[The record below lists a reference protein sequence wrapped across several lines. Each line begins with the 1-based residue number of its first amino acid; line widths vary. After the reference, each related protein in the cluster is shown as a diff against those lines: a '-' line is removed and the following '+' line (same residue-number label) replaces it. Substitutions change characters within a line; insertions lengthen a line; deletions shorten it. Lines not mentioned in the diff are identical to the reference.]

1 MPEAAGPEVA
11 TGASLLDELILAYM
25 PESLPWWIAWPFALL
40 GLALCLLGYYAYR
53 LVVALAA
60 GVSGG
65 AVVFIAGPELLALE
79 GTALL
84 TTTGGAAIILLV
96 LGSVFYRASVFIV
109 GAGIGFG
116 IGAVFWFL
124 VSGDV
129 EPGGDG
135 LTLSGWNRFQIVV
148 GSLVPAIAIG
158 VIFLNWE
165 RRLMTLST
173 VIIGAGVMLFGLRY
187 SGLPLGV
194 REWTPLLAGAAI
206 AAGLWLSL
214 LRENEQRDQSEQRDQ
229 PSYYYPR

>member
-25 PESLPWWIAWPFALL
+25 PENLAWWIAYPFAIL

-53 LVVALAA
+53 LVVAVAA

-65 AVVFIAGPELLALE
+65 AVVVIAGPDLLALE

-84 TTTGGAAIILLV
+84 TTAGGSGIILLV
-96 LGSVFYRASVFIV
+96 LGSFFYRASVFIV

-116 IGAVFWFL
+116 IGALFWFL
-124 VSGDV
+124 VSGHV
-129 EPGGDG
+129 EPGGGG
-135 LTLSGWNRFQIVV
+135 LTLSGWNRFQIFV

-158 VIFLNWE
+158 IIFLSWE
-165 RRLMTLST
+165 RRLMTLSA
-173 VIIGAGVMLFGLRY
+173 VIIGAGLMLFGLRY

-214 LRENEQRDQSEQRDQ
+214 RREKEQAEQQ
-229 PSYYYPR
+229 KEPNYYYP

>member
-25 PESLPWWIAWPFALL
+25 PENLAWWIAYPFAVL

-60 GVSGG
+60 GISGG
-65 AVVFIAGPELLALE
+65 AVVVIAGPDLLALE

-84 TTTGGAAIILLV
+84 TTAGGSGIILLV
-96 LGSVFYRASVFIV
+96 LGSFFYRASVFIV

-116 IGAVFWFL
+116 IGALFWFL
-124 VSGDV
+124 VSGHV
-129 EPGGDG
+129 EPGGGG
-135 LTLSGWNRFQIVV
+135 LTLSGWNRFQIFL

-158 VIFLNWE
+158 IIFLSWE
-165 RRLMTLST
+165 RRLMTLSA
-173 VIIGAGVMLFGLRY
+173 VIIGAGLMLFGLRY

-214 LRENEQRDQSEQRDQ
+214 RRENEQAEQQ
-229 PSYYYPR
+229 EEPNYYYP

>member
-11 TGASLLDELILAYM
+11 TGASLLDELILTYI
-25 PESLPWWIAWPFALL
+25 PESLPWWLAWPFVAL

-65 AVVFIAGPELLALE
+65 AVVVIFGPDLLALE

-84 TTTGGAAIILLV
+84 TTAGGAGIILLV
-96 LGSVFYRASVFIV
+96 LGSVFYRASVFVV
-109 GAGIGFG
+109 GTGIGFG
-116 IGAVFWFL
+116 IGAVFWIL

-129 EPGGDG
+129 EPGGGG
-135 LTLSGWNRFQIVV
+135 LTLSGWNRFQIFV
-148 GSLVPAIAIG
+148 GSLIPGIVIG
-158 VIFLNWE
+158 IIFLNWE
-165 RRLMTLST
+165 RRLMTLSA
-173 VIIGAGVMLFGLRY
+173 VIIGAGLMLFGLRY

-206 AAGLWLSL
+206 TAGLWLG
-214 LRENEQRDQSEQRDQ
+214 LRGESEEPDELDESDY
-229 PSYYYPR
+229 SYTYH

>member
-25 PESLPWWIAWPFALL
+25 PENLAWWIAYPFAVL

-60 GVSGG
+60 GISGG
-65 AVVFIAGPELLALE
+65 AVVVIAGPDLLALE

-84 TTTGGAAIILLV
+84 TTAGGSGIILLV
-96 LGSVFYRASVFIV
+96 LGSFFYRASVFIV

-116 IGAVFWFL
+116 IGALFWFL
-124 VSGDV
+124 VSGHV
-129 EPGGDG
+129 EPGGEG
-135 LTLSGWNRFQIVV
+135 LTLSGWNRFQIFL

-158 VIFLNWE
+158 IIFLSWE
-165 RRLMTLST
+165 RRLMTLSA
-173 VIIGAGVMLFGLRY
+173 VIIGAGLMLFGLRY

-214 LRENEQRDQSEQRDQ
+214 RRENEQAEQQ
-229 PSYYYPR
+229 EEPSYYYP

>member
-11 TGASLLDELILAYM
+11 TGASLLDELILTYM
-25 PESLPWWIAWPFALL
+25 PENLPWWIAWPSAAL

-53 LVVALAA
+53 LVIALAA

-65 AVVFIAGPELLALE
+65 AVVVIAGPELLALE

-84 TTTGGAAIILLV
+84 TTAGGAGIILLV
-96 LGSVFYRASVFIV
+96 LGSVFYRASVFVV

-129 EPGGDG
+129 EPGGAG
-135 LTLSGWNRFQIVV
+135 LTLSGWNRFQIFV
-148 GSLVPAIAIG
+148 GSLVPGIVIG
-158 VIFLNWE
+158 IIFLSWE
-165 RRLMTLST
+165 RRLMTLT
-173 VIIGAGVMLFGLRY
+173 AVIIGAALMLFGLRY

-206 AAGLWLSL
+206 AAGLWLG
-214 LRENEQRDQSEQRDQ
+214 LRSGSDEPDEPDEADY
-229 PSYYYPR
+229 SYTYH

>member
-11 TGASLLDELILAYM
+11 TGASLLDELILTYM
-25 PESLPWWIAWPFALL
+25 PESLPWWIAWPSATL

-65 AVVFIAGPELLALE
+65 AVVVIAGPDLLALE

-84 TTTGGAAIILLV
+84 TTAGGAGIILLV
-96 LGSVFYRASVFIV
+96 LGSVFYRASVFVI
-109 GAGIGFG
+109 GAGMGFG

-124 VSGDV
+124 ASGDV
-129 EPGGDG
+129 EPGGTG
-135 LTLSGWNRFQIVV
+135 LTLSGWNRFQIFV
-148 GSLVPAIAIG
+148 GSLVPAIVIG
-158 VIFLNWE
+158 IIFLSWE
-165 RRLMTLST
+165 RRLMTLSA
-173 VIIGAGVMLFGLRY
+173 VIIGAGLMLFGLRY

-206 AAGLWLSL
+206 TAGLWLSL
-214 LRENEQRDQSEQRDQ
+214 RSESAEPDK
-229 PSYYYPR
+229 PDLSDDYSYTYE

>member
-25 PESLPWWIAWPFALL
+25 PENLAWWIAYPFAIL

-53 LVVALAA
+53 LVVAVAA

-65 AVVFIAGPELLALE
+65 AVVVIAGPDLLALE

-84 TTTGGAAIILLV
+84 TTAGGSGIILLV
-96 LGSVFYRASVFIV
+96 LGSFFYRASVFIV

-116 IGAVFWFL
+116 IGALFWFL
-124 VSGDV
+124 VSGHV
-129 EPGGDG
+129 EPGGEG
-135 LTLSGWNRFQIVV
+135 LTLSGWNRFQIFL

-158 VIFLNWE
+158 IIFLSWE
-165 RRLMTLST
+165 RRLMTLSA
-173 VIIGAGVMLFGLRY
+173 VIIGAALMLFGLRY

-194 REWTPLLAGAAI
+194 LEWTPLLAGAAI

-214 LRENEQRDQSEQRDQ
+214 RRENEQAEQQ
-229 PSYYYPR
+229 EEPNYYYP

>member
-25 PESLPWWIAWPFALL
+25 PENLAWWIAYPFAVL

-53 LVVALAA
+53 LVVAVAA

-65 AVVFIAGPELLALE
+65 AVVVIAGPDLLALE

-84 TTTGGAAIILLV
+84 TTAGGSGIILLV
-96 LGSVFYRASVFIV
+96 LGSFFYRASVFIV

-116 IGAVFWFL
+116 IGALFWFL
-124 VSGDV
+124 VSGHV
-129 EPGGDG
+129 EPGGEG
-135 LTLSGWNRFQIVV
+135 LTLSGWNRFQIFL

-158 VIFLNWE
+158 IIFLSWE
-165 RRLMTLST
+165 RRLMTLSA
-173 VIIGAGVMLFGLRY
+173 VIIGAGLMLFGLRY

-214 LRENEQRDQSEQRDQ
+214 RRENEQAEQQ
-229 PSYYYPR
+229 EEPNYYYP

>member
-25 PESLPWWIAWPFALL
+25 PENLAWWIAYPFAIL

-53 LVVALAA
+53 LVVAVAA

-65 AVVFIAGPELLALE
+65 AVVVIAGPDLLALE

-84 TTTGGAAIILLV
+84 TTAGGSAIILLV
-96 LGSVFYRASVFIV
+96 LGSFFYRASVFIV

-116 IGAVFWFL
+116 IGALFWFL
-124 VSGDV
+124 VSGHV
-129 EPGGDG
+129 EPGGEG
-135 LTLSGWNRFQIVV
+135 LTLSGWNRFQIFL

-158 VIFLNWE
+158 IIFLSWE
-165 RRLMTLST
+165 RRLMTLSA
-173 VIIGAGVMLFGLRY
+173 VIIGAALMLFGLRY

-194 REWTPLLAGAAI
+194 LEWTPLLAGAAI

-214 LRENEQRDQSEQRDQ
+214 RREREQAEQQ
-229 PSYYYPR
+229 EEPNYYYP

>member
-25 PESLPWWIAWPFALL
+25 PENLAWWIAYPFAIL

-53 LVVALAA
+53 LVVAVAA

-65 AVVFIAGPELLALE
+65 AVVVIAGPDLLALE

-84 TTTGGAAIILLV
+84 TTAGGSGIILLV
-96 LGSVFYRASVFIV
+96 LGSFFYRASVFIV

-116 IGAVFWFL
+116 IGALFWFL
-124 VSGDV
+124 VSGHV
-129 EPGGDG
+129 EPGGEG
-135 LTLSGWNRFQIVV
+135 LTLSGWNRFQIFL

-158 VIFLNWE
+158 IIFLSWE
-165 RRLMTLST
+165 RRLMTLSA
-173 VIIGAGVMLFGLRY
+173 VIIGAGLMLFGLRY

-214 LRENEQRDQSEQRDQ
+214 RREREQAEQQ
-229 PSYYYPR
+229 EEPNYYYP

>member
-25 PESLPWWIAWPFALL
+25 PENLAWWIAYPFAVL

-53 LVVALAA
+53 LVVAVAA

-65 AVVFIAGPELLALE
+65 AVVVIAGPDLLALE

-84 TTTGGAAIILLV
+84 TTAGGSAIILLV
-96 LGSVFYRASVFIV
+96 LGSFFYRASIFVV

-116 IGAVFWFL
+116 IGALFWFL
-124 VSGDV
+124 VSGHV
-129 EPGGDG
+129 EPGGEG
-135 LTLSGWNRFQIVV
+135 LTLSGWNRFQIFL

-158 VIFLNWE
+158 IIFLSWE
-165 RRLMTLST
+165 RRLMTLSA
-173 VIIGAGVMLFGLRY
+173 VIIGAGLMLFGLRY

-214 LRENEQRDQSEQRDQ
+214 RRENEQAEQQ
-229 PSYYYPR
+229 EEPNYYYP

>member
-1 MPEAAGPEVA
+1 MPEAAGPEVV
-11 TGASLLDELILAYM
+11 TGASLLDELILTYM
-25 PESLPWWIAWPFALL
+25 PEALPWWIAWPFAAL

-53 LVVALAA
+53 LVIALAA

-65 AVVFIAGPELLALE
+65 AVVFIAGPDLLALE

-84 TTTGGAAIILLV
+84 TTAGGSAIILLV

-116 IGAVFWFL
+116 VGAVFWFL

-129 EPGGDG
+129 QPGGDG
-135 LTLSGWNRFQIVV
+135 LTLSGWNRAQIVV

-158 VIFLNWE
+158 FIFLNWE

-206 AAGLWLSL
+206 TAGLWLSL
-214 LRENEQRDQSEQRDQ
+214 RRESEQDGGHEQDNQ
-229 PSYYYPR
+229 PSYFYPS

>member
-25 PESLPWWIAWPFALL
+25 PENLAWWIAWPFALL

-53 LVVALAA
+53 LVVAVAA

-65 AVVFIAGPELLALE
+65 AVVVIAGPDLLALE

-84 TTTGGAAIILLV
+84 TTAGGSAIILLV
-96 LGSVFYRASVFIV
+96 LGSFFYRASVFVV

-116 IGAVFWFL
+116 IGALFWFL
-124 VSGDV
+124 VSGHV
-129 EPGGDG
+129 EPGGEG
-135 LTLSGWNRFQIVV
+135 LTLSGWNRFQIFL

-158 VIFLNWE
+158 IIFLSWE
-165 RRLMTLST
+165 RRLMTLSA
-173 VIIGAGVMLFGLRY
+173 VIIGAALMLFGLRY

-194 REWTPLLAGAAI
+194 LEWTPLLAGAAI
-206 AAGLWLSL
+206 AAGLWLG
-214 LRENEQRDQSEQRDQ
+214 LRREREREQAEQQ
-229 PSYYYPR
+229 EEPNYYYP

>member
-25 PESLPWWIAWPFALL
+25 PESLAWWIAYPFAVL

-60 GVSGG
+60 GISGG
-65 AVVFIAGPELLALE
+65 AVVVIAGPDLLALE

-84 TTTGGAAIILLV
+84 TTAGGSGIILLV
-96 LGSVFYRASVFIV
+96 LGSFFYRASVFIV

-116 IGAVFWFL
+116 IGALFWFL
-124 VSGDV
+124 VSGHV
-129 EPGGDG
+129 EPGGEG
-135 LTLSGWNRFQIVV
+135 LTLSGWNRFQIFV

-158 VIFLNWE
+158 IIFLSWE
-165 RRLMTLST
+165 RRLMTLSA
-173 VIIGAGVMLFGLRY
+173 VIIGAGLMLFGLRY

-214 LRENEQRDQSEQRDQ
+214 RRENEQAEQQ
-229 PSYYYPR
+229 EEPSYYYP

>member
-25 PESLPWWIAWPFALL
+25 PENLAWWIAYPFAIL

-53 LVVALAA
+53 LVVAVAA
-60 GVSGG
+60 GISGG
-65 AVVFIAGPELLALE
+65 AVVVIAGPDLLALE

-84 TTTGGAAIILLV
+84 TTAGGSGIILLV
-96 LGSVFYRASVFIV
+96 LGSFFYRASVFIV

-116 IGAVFWFL
+116 IGALFWFL
-124 VSGDV
+124 VSGHV
-129 EPGGDG
+129 EPGGEG
-135 LTLSGWNRFQIVV
+135 LTLSGWNRFQIFV

-158 VIFLNWE
+158 IIFLSWE
-165 RRLMTLST
+165 RRLMTLSA
-173 VIIGAGVMLFGLRY
+173 VIIGAGLMLFGLRY

-214 LRENEQRDQSEQRDQ
+214 RRENEQAEQQ
-229 PSYYYPR
+229 EEPSYYYP

>member
-11 TGASLLDELILAYM
+11 TGASLLDELILTYM
-25 PESLPWWIAWPFALL
+25 PDSLPWWVAWPSAAL

-65 AVVFIAGPELLALE
+65 AVVIIAGPDLLALE

-84 TTTGGAAIILLV
+84 TTAGGAGIILLV
-96 LGSVFYRASVFIV
+96 LGSVFYRASVFVI

-116 IGAVFWFL
+116 IGAVFWVL

-129 EPGGDG
+129 EPDGTG
-135 LTLSGWNRFQIVV
+135 LTLSGWNRVQIFV
-148 GSLVPAIAIG
+148 GSLVPGIVVGI
-158 VIFLNWE
+158 IFLSWE
-165 RRLMTLST
+165 RRLMTLSA
-173 VIIGAGVMLFGLRY
+173 VIIGAALMLFGLRY

-206 AAGLWLSL
+206 TAGLWLSS
-214 LRENEQRDQSEQRDQ
+214 RIGSEEPDE
-229 PSYYYPR
+229 PDGPDYSYTYH

>member
-1 MPEAAGPEVA
+1 
-11 TGASLLDELILAYM
+11 M
-25 PESLPWWIAWPFALL
+25 PESLPWWIAWPFAAL

-65 AVVFIAGPELLALE
+65 AVVVIAGPDLLAME

-84 TTTGGAAIILLV
+84 TTAGGAGMILLV
-96 LGSVFYRASVFIV
+96 LGSVFYRASVFVI

-129 EPGGDG
+129 EPGRGV
-135 LTLSGWNRFQIVV
+135 LTLSGWNRVQIFV
-148 GSLVPAIAIG
+148 GSLVPAIVIG
-158 VIFLNWE
+158 IIFLNWE
-165 RRLMTLST
+165 RRLMTLSA
-173 VIIGAGVMLFGLRY
+173 VIIGAGLMLFGLRY
-187 SGLPLGV
+187 SGLALGI

-206 AAGLWLSL
+206 TAGLWLSL
-214 LRENEQRDQSEQRDQ
+214 RSRRGEPDEPDGPDY
-229 PSYYYPR
+229 SYTYH

>member
-1 MPEAAGPEVA
+1 MPEAAGPEVV
-11 TGASLLDELILAYM
+11 TGASLLDELILTYM
-25 PESLPWWIAWPFALL
+25 PESLAWWIAWPFALL

-53 LVVALAA
+53 LVIALAA

-65 AVVFIAGPELLALE
+65 AVVVIAGPDLLALE

-84 TTTGGAAIILLV
+84 TTAGGAAMILLV

-129 EPGGDG
+129 EPGGGG

-148 GSLVPAIAIG
+148 GSLVPAVAIG
-158 VIFLNWE
+158 IIFLSWE

-173 VIIGAGVMLFGLRY
+173 VIIGAGLMLFGLRY
-187 SGLPLGV
+187 SGLPLGA

-206 AAGLWLSL
+206 VAGLWLSL
-214 LRENEQRDQSEQRDQ
+214 RREGQQPDEPEQRDE
-229 PSYYYPR
+229 PSYYFP